1 MQIIY
6 SDRANKLFDELKPY
20 FGTARELL
28 DGKVFKDGT
37 PKEIYEKYEL
47 WKQITDEEEA
57 GVRALMEG

>member
-1 MQIIY
+1 MIIIY
-6 SDRANKLFDELKPY
+6 SERANKLYDELKPY

-47 WKQITDEEEA
+47 WKQICAEE
-57 GVRALMEG
+57 RANVFGSVEG